1 MEDMLTNR
9 DDAKEASDA
18 YIEAFVSKNSQRVSN
33 AFYLLEITVHRSERK
48 AIPWRLCCVVKK
60 RGTRVKKSDQRFTD
74 E

>member
-18 YIEAFVSKNSQRVSN
+18 YIEAFVSKDSQRVSN

-48 AIPWRLCCVVKK
+48 AIP
-60 RGTRVKKSDQRFTD
+60 
-74 E
+74 